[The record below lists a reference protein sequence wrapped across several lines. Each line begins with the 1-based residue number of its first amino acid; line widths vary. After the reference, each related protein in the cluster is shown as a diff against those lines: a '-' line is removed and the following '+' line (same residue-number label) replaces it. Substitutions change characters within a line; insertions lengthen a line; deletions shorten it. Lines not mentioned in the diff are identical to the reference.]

1 MQAILRRSLSV
12 LTGRLGAAHMA
23 DLDMGGPLAYALL
36 LASIHLLVR
45 RTTFAVVFTSQR

>member
-45 RTTFAVVFTSQR
+45 RTDATFRL